1 MECIQAHFFVTL
13 AQVRVNALKMAT
25 AKKISKR
32 QFMRSGLAGVG
43 IMAAGLHSL
52 DGLAKTLINM
62 ETATMPPAGGPGKF
76 SKESPYAVVTP
87 KGVKCQICPN
97 NCILKEGLDSICRTH
112 VVKDGKLY
120 TIAYGNPCS
129 VHTDPIEKKPL
140 FHYLPGTP
148 SFSIATAGC
157 NFACLNCQNWEISQA
172 SPRDTRNVELFPEKV
187 VEQAIAGGCRSIA
200 YTYSE
205 PIAFYEYTF
214 DISRLARARG
224 LKNLLISNGYI
235 NERPLRDL
243 AKFLDAANI
252 NLKSFSEETYAKLNG
267 GSLQPVLNT
276 LRILKESGV
285 WLEITNLVVPGWT
298 DDLNMIREMCEWLVA
313 NGFADNPLHFSRFH
327 PLYKLTSLPYTP
339 LDTLEK
345 ARNIAMQTGIRYV
358 YIGNVPGTP
367 AENTYCPSCKKSL
380 IERRG
385 FTVLENNVSHGACK
399 FCHAKIA
406 GVWS

>member
-1 MECIQAHFFVTL
+1 M
-13 AQVRVNALKMAT
+13 
-25 AKKISKR
+25 KKITKR
-32 QFMRSGLAGVG
+32 QFFRSGLVGVG
-43 IMAAGLHSL
+43 AVAVGLNSL
-52 DGLAKTLINM
+52 DGFAKTMVNM
-62 ETATMPPAGGPGKF
+62 EPLYAPPPGGPGKF
-76 SKESPYAVVTP
+76 SRESPYAVTTP

-140 FHYLPGTP
+140 FHYLPATS

-172 SPRDTRNVELFPEKV
+172 SPKDTRNVELFPEKV
-187 VEQAIAGGCRSIA
+187 VEGAIIDGCKSIA

-205 PIAFYEYTF
+205 PIAWYEYMF
-214 DISRLARARG
+214 DTAKLARARG
-224 LKNLLISNGYI
+224 IKNLLISNGYI
-235 NERPLRDL
+235 NEKPLRDL
-243 AKFLDAANI
+243 AKYIDAANI

-267 GSLQPVLNT
+267 GALQPILNT
-276 LRILKESGV
+276 LKILKAEGV
-285 WLEITNLVVPGWT
+285 WLEITNLIVPGWT
-298 DDLNMIREMCEWLVA
+298 DDLAMIKEMCDWLVA

-339 LDTLEK
+339 LDVLEK
-345 ARNIAMQTGIRYV
+345 ARNIALKTGIRYV
-358 YIGNVPGTP
+358 YIGNVPGTT
-367 AENTYCPSCKKSL
+367 AENTYCPSCKKIV

-385 FTVLENNVSHGACK
+385 FSILANNLNHGTCK
-399 FCHAKIA
+399 FCNAKIA
-406 GVWS
+406 GIWD

>member
-1 MECIQAHFFVTL
+1 MG
-13 AQVRVNALKMAT
+13 ALVAG
-25 AKKISKR
+25 
-32 QFMRSGLAGVG
+32 FRSV
-43 IMAAGLHSL
+43 
-52 DGLAKTLINM
+52 DGLAKTLMNM
-62 ETATMPPAGGPGKF
+62 ETLNLAPPGGLGKF
-76 SKESPYAVVTP
+76 SKESPYAVTTP

-140 FHYLPGTP
+140 FHYLPATS

-172 SPRDTRNVELFPEKV
+172 SPKDTRNVELFPEKV
-187 VEQAIAGGCRSIA
+187 VEEAIKGGCKSIA

-205 PIAFYEYTF
+205 PIAWYEYAF
-214 DISRLARARG
+214 DTAKLARTRG
-224 LKNLLISNGYI
+224 IKNLLISNGYI
-235 NERPLRDL
+235 NEKPLRDL
-243 AKFLDAANI
+243 ARYLDAANI

-267 GSLQPVLNT
+267 GALQPILNT
-276 LRILKESGV
+276 LKILKAEGV
-285 WLEITNLVVPGWT
+285 WLEITNLIVPGWT
-298 DDLNMIREMCEWLVA
+298 DDMAMIKEMCDWLVA
-313 NGFADNPLHFSRFH
+313 NGFADNPLHFSRFM

-345 ARNIAMQTGIRYV
+345 ARNIAMKTGIRYV
-358 YIGNVPGTP
+358 YIGNVPGTA
-367 AENTYCPSCKKSL
+367 AENTYCPSCKKTV

-385 FTVLENNVSHGACK
+385 FSILANNLNHGACK
-399 FCHAKIA
+399 FCNAKIA
-406 GVWS
+406 GVWG